1 MLNKPTTPFIISHA
15 EAIRMGR
22 IARQNTG
29 AVFFDLLRGR
39 RSLRYPVMSIL
50 VSKDLGPCRH
60 ALAQRV
66 VAGTMHV
73 HFPFED
79 RESNNETEG
88 KD

>member
-1 MLNKPTTPFIISHA
+1 MLKKQPTPLTNSYA
-15 EAIRMGR
+15 ESIRMGR
-22 IARQNTG
+22 LARRNTG

-50 VSKDLGPCRH
+50 VQKDLGPCRH

-73 HFPFED
+73 HFSFEG

-88 KD
+88 EG

>member
-1 MLNKPTTPFIISHA
+1 MLKKQPTPLTHSYA
-15 EAIRMGR
+15 EATRMGR
-22 IARQNTG
+22 LARRNTG

-50 VSKDLGPCRH
+50 VQKDLGPCRH

-73 HFPFED
+73 HLPFEE
-79 RESNNETEG
+79 RESNHETEG
-88 KD
+88 EG

>member
-1 MLNKPTTPFIISHA
+1 MLKKPETPFTNFHA

-22 IARQNTG
+22 LARENTG

-39 RSLRYPVMSIL
+39 RSLRYPVISIL
-50 VSKDLGPCRH
+50 VQKDLGPCRH

-73 HFPFED
+73 HVSFEE

>member
-1 MLNKPTTPFIISHA
+1 MLNKQPTPLTISHA
-15 EAIRMGR
+15 DAIRMGR

-50 VSKDLGPCRH
+50 VQKDLGPCRH

-79 RESNNETEG
+79 RENNNETEG
-88 KD
+88 ED

>member
-1 MLNKPTTPFIISHA
+1 MLEKKQTPLSFSHSD
-15 EAIRMGR
+15 AIRMGR
-22 IARQNTG
+22 LARRHTG

-50 VSKDLGPCRH
+50 VQKDLGPCRH

-73 HFPFED
+73 HFPFEE
-79 RESNNETEG
+79 REANHETKG
-88 KD
+88 QD

>member
-1 MLNKPTTPFIISHA
+1 MLEKQQSPFIDSHA
-15 EAIRMGR
+15 KAIRMGR
-22 IARQNTG
+22 LARRNTV

-50 VSKDLGPCRH
+50 VQKDLGPCRH

-73 HFPFED
+73 HFPFEE
-79 RESNNETEG
+79 RGNNNETEG
-88 KD
+88 EG